1 MQELIPVGY
10 GLVLGV
16 ALGFLRPSLRL
27 GVGAAFAIAFGFLT
41 TVITGEF
48 TVSWGYLLV
57 DIPLVALPAFLG
69 LLSVR
74 RLHPAG
80 RASR

>member
-10 GLVLGV
+10 GLLLGV

-27 GVGAAFAIAFGFLT
+27 GAGAAFAIALGCLA

-57 DIPLVALPAFLG
+57 DIPLVGLPAFLG

-74 RLHPAG
+74 RLHPAD
-80 RASR
+80 RSAR